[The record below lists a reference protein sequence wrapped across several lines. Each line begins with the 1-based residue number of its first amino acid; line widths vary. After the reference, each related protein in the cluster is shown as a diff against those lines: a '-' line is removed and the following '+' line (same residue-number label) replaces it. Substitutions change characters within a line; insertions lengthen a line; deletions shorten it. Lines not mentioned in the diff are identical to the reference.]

1 MDVLLKILEQLKE
14 AKPDNRFING
24 LYEQYCQIGGLSK
37 KQMEGLYLK
46 AKESPVI
53 SHAHLATLEAMIKKK
68 VTRQKSEKVK
78 QAPEFYKGDTI
89 LPEVEK
95 ILERYPQHK
104 MAIFLQTKINSK
116 QPISDQEINEIRR
129 LVKLLVQ

>member
-14 AKPDNRFING
+14 VKPDNRFING
-24 LYEQYCQIGGLSK
+24 LYEQYCNIGGLSK

-53 SHAHLATLEAMIKKK
+53 SHAHLATLEAMTKKK
-68 VTRQKSEKVK
+68 VTRQKSEKVTK
-78 QAPEFYKGDTI
+78 APDYYKGDGI
-89 LPEVEK
+89 LASVEK

-104 MAIFLQTKINSK
+104 MALFLQTKIKNK
-116 QPISDQEINEIRR
+116 QPISDTEINEVNR
-129 LVKLLVQ
+129 LVKLLLK